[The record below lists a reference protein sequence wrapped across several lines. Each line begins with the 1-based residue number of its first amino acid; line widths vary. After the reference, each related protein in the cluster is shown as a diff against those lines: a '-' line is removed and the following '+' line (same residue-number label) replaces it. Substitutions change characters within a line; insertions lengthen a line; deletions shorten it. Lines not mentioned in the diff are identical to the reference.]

1 MNVDKFAGIAA
12 YHDGSV
18 ISDYCNVI
26 PLDNSIIDRQG
37 ELLCPIVD
45 EDGNPVDLPNT
56 FVAKT
61 SFVDSHQNIY
71 IVTENDIK
79 RFTLRNKSQAD
90 TTLVMRELRLNGQQ
104 PNLDINLAGPFS
116 FCESS
121 TKPSQVY
128 FCDGYNVF
136 YWNTTDHFDTYEIPE
151 NVRDRVKPFVMTMIP
166 MKSGIADAAT
176 RIIGINGTT
185 AENATEQPYGWWD
198 NALVSDFGIKS
209 IAWFDNRLVCCQ
221 QDKNTVWLSVA
232 DPSRYLVPAD
242 GKSAPF
248 AMYSYTASPD
258 NMYVPYYSFIPN
270 YYSSTASSANLQEV
284 VAFAGQLYFL
294 NDSSIEIW
302 SATNND
308 GNPIQLNAQ
317 NILYFGGRSPVIIAD
332 TMYLICHDAIHNDF
346 IAAITRSGQV
356 QTISNDEIERQ
367 LAPGAVVIKPLSIRD
382 QSMIVVYT
390 SDTYLVGYSATKLGK
405 WWRAANGKFGN
416 EFQAWTLGNFNGR
429 IIGVSNYGR
438 PLISTDANRLFADGR
453 AITRF
458 VRGGFTTFIGRKI
471 MRVVNIIGD
480 TGVYAGSGTER
491 PQLYIRLSFDR
502 GLSFGPY
509 LYRTVGRPGANDREM
524 QWRNCGSGNSVLLEF
539 GTSGNIRFQIYGL
552 NFELA

>member
-37 ELLCPIVD
+37 ELLCPVID
-45 EDGNPVDLPNT
+45 PDGNAVELSGT
-56 FVAKT
+56 FVAKA

-71 IVTENDIK
+71 IVTEDGIR
-79 RFTLRNKSQAD
+79 RFTLRDNSATD
-90 TTLVMRELRLNGQQ
+90 TTLVLQPLQLNSQQ
-104 PNLDINLAGPFS
+104 PNIGVNLAGPFS

-136 YWNTTDHFDTYEIPE
+136 YWNTTDQFGTYEIPE
-151 NVRDRVKPFVMTMIP
+151 QVSDRVKPFVMTMIP
-166 MKSGIADAAT
+166 MKSGEADAPS
-176 RIIGINGTT
+176 RIIGVDGTT

-198 NALVSDFGIKS
+198 NSLTSDFGIKS
-209 IAWFDNRLVCCQ
+209 ITWFDNRLVCCQ

-232 DPSRYLVPAD
+232 DPSRYLVPAS
-242 GKSAPF
+242 GKTAPF
-248 AMYSYTASPD
+248 ALYSYTAGSD
-258 NMYVPYYSFIPN
+258 NTYVPYYSFIPN
-270 YYSSTASSANLQEV
+270 YYSSTASSANLRET

-302 SATNND
+302 SSTGND
-308 GNPIQLNAQ
+308 GNPIQLSAQ
-317 NILYFGGRSPVIIAD
+317 NILYFGGRSPAIIAD
-332 TMYLICHDAIHNDF
+332 TMYLLCHDTIHNDF
-346 IAAITRSGQV
+346 VAAIGRSGQV
-356 QTISNDEIERQ
+356 QTISNAEIERQ
-367 LAPGAVVIKPLSIRD
+367 LMAGAVTVKPLSVRD
-382 QSMIVVYT
+382 QSMVVVYT
-390 SDTYLVGYSATKLGK
+390 GDTYLTGYSVTKLGK
-405 WWRAANGKFGN
+405 WWRAANGRWGD
-416 EFQAWTLGNFNGR
+416 EFLAWTLGNFGGR
-429 IIGVSNYGR
+429 IISVSNYGR
-438 PLISTDANRLFADGR
+438 PLISTDANRKFADGR
-453 AITRF
+453 AILRF

-471 MRVVNIIGD
+471 MRVVNVIGD
-480 TGVYAGSGTER
+480 TGVYTEASADR
-491 PQLYIRLSFDR
+491 PRLYIRLSFDR

>member
-45 EDGNPVDLPNT
+45 TGGNPVELPRT
-56 FVAKT
+56 FVAKA

-71 IVTENDIK
+71 IVTEDGIR
-79 RFTLRNKSQAD
+79 RFSLRNESSTD
-90 TTLVMRELRLNGQQ
+90 ITLVSQPLRLNAQQ
-104 PNLDINLAGPFS
+104 PNLAINLAGPFS

-128 FCDGYNVF
+128 FCDGYNVY
-136 YWNTTDHFDTYEIPE
+136 YWNTTSQFDGYEIPE
-151 NVRDRVKPFVMTMIP
+151 SVNDRTKPFVMTMIP
-166 MKSGIADAAT
+166 MKSGLADAPT
-176 RIIGINGTT
+176 RIIGVNGTT
-185 AENATEQPYGWWD
+185 AENATEQQYGWWD
-198 NALVSDFGIKS
+198 NSLTSDFGVKS

-232 DPSRYLVPAD
+232 DPSRYLVPAS

-248 AMYSYTASPD
+248 ALYSYTASSD
-258 NMYVPYYSFIPN
+258 NMYAPYYSFIPN
-270 YYSSTASSANLQEV
+270 YYSSTASSANLRET

-294 NDSSIEIW
+294 NESSIEIW
-302 SATNND
+302 SSTGND

-332 TMYLICHDAIHNDF
+332 TMYLLCHDTIHNDF
-346 IAAITRSGQV
+346 VAAIGRSGQV
-356 QTISNDEIERQ
+356 QTISNSEIERQ
-367 LAPGAVVIKPLSIRD
+367 LAAGAVTVKPLSVRD
-382 QSMIVVYT
+382 QSMVVVYT
-390 SDTYLVGYSATKLGK
+390 GDTYLTGYSVTKLGK
-405 WWRAANGKFGN
+405 WWRAANGKWGD
-416 EFQAWTLGNFNGR
+416 EFQAWTLGNFGGR

-438 PLISTDANRLFADGR
+438 PLVSTDDNRKFADGR
-453 AITRF
+453 AIQRF

-471 MRVVNIIGD
+471 MRVVNVLGD
-480 TGVYAGSGTER
+480 TGVYTGNSADR
-491 PQLYIRLSFDR
+491 PRLYIRLSFDR